1 MLLPFE
7 FLFPRG
13 FFAADI
19 LVVFS
24 PHLLLEILDWC
35 ELLKNFWWKRF
46 GTLLWRFVIQT
57 VYVRTDNWIMASVT
71 ERKYFMDW
79 LFFLWIW
86 LLELT
91 LILLE
96 TVLCGSRTFAQDFV
110 SSLFQSKACH
120 LESIYGTDQNCTWEL
135 GLNTLEAS
143 CGEFVF
149 VIKDLAGG
157 FYLASKPGTFV
168 RNCFCEVLGTI
179 CRDFVL
185 NFYAIKGFCRGF
197 CFSWLTAFHV
207 NDFDLVTSDRR
218 WLYDLWFR
226 DKEL

>member
-19 LVVFS
+19 LVVF
-24 PHLLLEILDWC
+24 PLTC
-35 ELLKNFWWKRF
+35 FLKYWTDVNFWRIF
-46 GTLLWRFVIQT
+46 DENVLERYSGDLLFKLCTCGLIIELWQVSRNGNIL
-57 VYVRTDNWIMASVT
+57 WI
-71 ERKYFMDW
+71 DC
-79 LFFLWIW
+79 FFLGFDFWNW
-86 LLELT
+86 LP
-91 LILLE
+91 ILLE

-135 GLNTLEAS
+135 GRNTLEAS
-143 CGEFVF
+143 CREFVS
-149 VIKDLAGG
+149 VIKDFASG

-185 NFYAIKGFCRGF
+185 SFYAIKGFCRGF
-197 CFSWLTAFHV
+197 CF
-207 NDFDLVTSDRR
+207 
-218 WLYDLWFR
+218 R
-226 DKEL
+226 DSQLFM